1 MSYTRRLL
9 AGAIVALALAM
20 AAASTS
26 RSQPQQQP
34 SSPQPK
40 PYPNAPKSD
49 YPEYP
54 PRLHGPEEHT
64 VDKREIDPENQAKIK
79 ADVEKLYEL
88 VSELREQVQKSDV
101 TSTLSVSVVNKAK
114 QIEKLAKQVKD
125 RAKG

>member
-1 MSYTRRLL
+1 V
-9 AGAIVALALAM
+9 AGAIVVAALAM
-20 AAASTS
+20 GAASTS
-26 RSQPQQQP
+26 HSKPQRP
-34 SSPQPK
+34 SSPQPQ

-64 VDKREIDPENQAKIK
+64 VDKREIDRENQAKIK

-88 VSELREQVQKSDV
+88 ASELREQVQKSDA

>member
-1 MSYTRRLL
+1 MSYTRRSL

-20 AAASTS
+20 ASASTS
-26 RSQPQQQP
+26 RSHPQQP
-34 SSPQPK
+34 SSPQPR
-40 PYPNAPKSD
+40 PYPNAPKPE

-54 PRLHGPEEHT
+54 PRPNGPEERN
-64 VDKREIDPENQAKIK
+64 VDKREIARENQAKIK
-79 ADVEKLYEL
+79 VDVEKLYEL
-88 VSELREQVQKSDV
+88 VGELREQVQKSDV